1 LSKNDKNHPNDH
13 FDELSD
19 EEKLEALIASLEDH
33 KKSEDEEEAAK
44 NPKKEVTQKEV
55 LKKPK
60 KSIQETKND
69 KEPLKKQGTKKGK
82 NNRLIMIKI
91 GGAFHANFFINFIL
105 TYFINLTLI
114 MTLMTLLFLGS
125 FPAALWVPLTFT
137 FVYSLSEFLFR
148 ELIMLNYTS
157 LVIKSFGTLLYFGY
171 VILFYLIDQFV
182 FSFHQIFNGEAE
194 VAAFTGIFMI
204 VRYLSTYVVKKGLE
218 IKL

>member
-1 LSKNDKNHPNDH
+1 MVKNDQKNPNDH

-19 EEKLEALIASLEDH
+19 EEKLEALIASLEDN
-33 KKSEDEEEAAK
+33 KKSEDVKEAS
-44 NPKKEVTQKEV
+44 
-55 LKKPK
+55 KKPK
-60 KSIQETKND
+60 KESPEKA
-69 KEPLKKQGTKKGK
+69 PLKEDKKAIQKPKKEKETQKKQVIKKGK
-82 NNRLIMIKI
+82 KNRLIMIKI
-91 GGAFHANFFINFIL
+91 GGAFHANFFVNFIL

-125 FPAALWVPLTFT
+125 FPDALWVPLTFT
-137 FVYSLSEFLFR
+137 FVYSVSEFLFR

-157 LVIKSFGTLLYFGY
+157 LVIRSFGTLLYFGY